1 MINNKIQKLKHVP
14 VPETGRYYLTE
25 VFNKINELV
34 DSHNQKE
41 TRSGISDITIQSLK
55 VGGTPGDLGGNGT
68 GTYRDFAETGATGSA
83 GNGTSYPDC
92 IEGKANHHKK
102 EEPKEVDVEALLDEY
117 KEIEIPLQTVRDR
130 DRKKEIIRIFKQAL
144 QQ

>member
-1 MINNKIQKLKHVP
+1 MK
-14 VPETGRYYLTE
+14 
-25 VFNKINELV
+25 
-34 DSHNQKE
+34 
-41 TRSGISDITIQSLK
+41 ITIIIDDEEK
-55 VGGTPGDLGGNGT
+55 IAGTALV
-68 GTYRDFAETGATGSA
+68 SV
-83 GNGTSYPDC
+83 
-92 IEGKANHHKK
+92 K